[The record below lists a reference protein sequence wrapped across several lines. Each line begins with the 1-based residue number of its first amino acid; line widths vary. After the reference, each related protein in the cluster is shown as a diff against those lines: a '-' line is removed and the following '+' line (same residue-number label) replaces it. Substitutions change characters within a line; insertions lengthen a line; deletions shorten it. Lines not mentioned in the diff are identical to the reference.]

1 MQYAN
6 PFEETTM
13 NDEKRHQAS
22 PGGPMKGGR
31 PWLRRAL
38 GYIALSALEPYRYR
52 YLRTRM
58 LHDALRRQDRGSRG
72 K

>member
-1 MQYAN
+1 
-6 PFEETTM
+6 M
-13 NDEKRHQAS
+13 NDEKHHQTT
-22 PGGPMKGGR
+22 PGERTAGGR

-58 LHDALRRQDRGSRG
+58 LHDALRRQDRSGQG